1 MAVVCVSLSHNTQEI
16 LALYAF
22 TVENEQTYS
31 QLLEGLYL
39 ASAKDTLN
47 TRFKS
52 PIAISDKTLIKCF
65 VSKSADRQYTYLL
78 LL

>member
-16 LALYAF
+16 LAPYAF
-22 TVENEQTYS
+22 TAENEQTYS

-47 TRFKS
+47 TRFTYCCYK
-52 PIAISDKTLIKCF
+52 IALNFLHIFK
-65 VSKSADRQYTYLL
+65 
-78 LL
+78 

>member
-16 LALYAF
+16 LAPYAF
-22 TVENEQTYS
+22 GAEIEQTYS

-47 TRFKS
+47 TK
-52 PIAISDKTLIKCF
+52 I
-65 VSKSADRQYTYLL
+65 
-78 LL
+78 